1 MPLKKTSIIHVPG
14 RFPGIQFHP
23 CSKCSPINTKISPI
37 SDRKHVTDF
46 YIMTVIKMAEVL
58 KHQEIPLFT
67 HKKADNNDHDTS
79 NSASTVFGI
88 AERSKRKLPVL
99 IRLNVFIAYFYFI

>member
-1 MPLKKTSIIHVPG
+1 MPLKKTSIIHVPS

-23 CSKCSPINTKISPI
+23 YSKCSPINTKISPI

-58 KHQEIPLFT
+58 K
-67 HKKADNNDHDTS
+67 TS
-79 NSASTVFGI
+79 GDAVIYTQKG
-88 AERSKRKLPVL
+88 R
-99 IRLNVFIAYFYFI
+99 